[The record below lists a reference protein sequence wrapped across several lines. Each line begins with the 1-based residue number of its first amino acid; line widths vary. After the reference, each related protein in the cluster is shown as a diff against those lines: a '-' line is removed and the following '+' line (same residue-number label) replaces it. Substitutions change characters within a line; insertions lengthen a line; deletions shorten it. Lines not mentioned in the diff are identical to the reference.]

1 MRRWRRTAAGAAAL
15 TAVAALAAGC
25 SSSGSSSTAS
35 ASLTSSLPTNFGVPE
50 KTTLNVGVVPAMD
63 SAGFFVALHDGLF
76 AKEGLTI
83 NYSPAVSSETAVT
96 QQLHGKLDIS
106 AGNYVSY
113 INEAAVDH
121 APIEVVAEG
130 SVMQQGAQTIFT
142 MPSSKI
148 TTLAG
153 LKGKLVGVNAP
164 GNIDYLL
171 GVSVLQENGVS
182 PTSVDFSKEP
192 IAFPQMGG
200 ELASGKIAA
209 AIMPEPFASLAEQQ
223 DGAIPLADLN
233 QGATTD
239 FPIEGYVVTK
249 QWATQNP
256 NTLKRFLAALEVGQE
271 ISDTNRG
278 AVETAFEALN
288 GAANGQVPPTI
299 AAVMALDTYPI
310 GVDATRIQRV
320 ADVMVQ
326 FGLLKKQFNVS
337 SMLMPASEFNFSQF
351 STSS

>member
-1 MRRWRRTAAGAAAL
+1 MTTTA
-15 TAVAALAAGC
+15 
-25 SSSGSSSTAS
+25 TAS
-35 ASLTSSLPTNFGVPE
+35 ASLTSSLPTNFGAPE

-96 QQLHGKLDIS
+96 QQLDGKLDIS

-113 INEAAVDH
+113 INEAALDH

-171 GVSVLQENGVS
+171 DVSVLKENGINPQDV
-182 PTSVDFSKEP
+182 K
-192 IAFPQMGG
+192 FPNGKDS
-200 ELASGKIAA
+200 ASAQYKD
-209 AIMPEPFASLAEQQ
+209 
-223 DGAIPLADLN
+223 DGAIPFPFMAEDLAH
-233 QGATTD
+233 GEMAAATL
-239 FPIEGYVVTK
+239 P
-249 QWATQNP
+249 
-256 NTLKRFLAALEVGQE
+256 
-271 ISDTNRG
+271 
-278 AVETAFEALN
+278 
-288 GAANGQVPPTI
+288 
-299 AAVMALDTYPI
+299 AAVRSPSVSPI
-310 GVDATRIQRV
+310 FA
-320 ADVMVQ
+320 
-326 FGLLKKQFNVS
+326 
-337 SMLMPASEFNFSQF
+337 
-351 STSS
+351 